1 MTFAAHTD
9 AVQHHPTRSAFAKQ
23 CPFDEAKPISG
34 PRRLRSRMRLPA
46 IVLNFKTYPEILG
59 KKGWDLA
66 KRFAAISDETG
77 ASIVLCPPA
86 TDIAHVAKQVHVPV
100 FAQHVDAVE
109 PGQTTGWSPP
119 EALLEAGAAGTL
131 INHSERKVAWEEM
144 AKSIPRCQK
153 LGLEVVACADDLAEA
168 ETLAKFSP
176 EYIAIEPPEL
186 IGGDVSVTTAKP
198 EVVSRAVDRIQAV
211 NPKIMVLCGAGVRT
225 RKDVARALELGTSG
239 VLLATGIVKAKD
251 PEGALRDLIRGLPS
265 GAPRRSKSR

>member
-1 MTFAAHTD
+1 LTFAAHTD
-9 AVQHHPTRSAFAKQ
+9 AVQHHPTRSAFARQ

-86 TDIAHVAKQVHVPV
+86 TDIAHVAKLVHVPV

-211 NPKIMVLCGAGVRT
+211 NPKIVVLCGAGVRT

>member
-1 MTFAAHTD
+1 
-9 AVQHHPTRSAFAKQ
+9 
-23 CPFDEAKPISG
+23 
-34 PRRLRSRMRLPA
+34 
-46 IVLNFKTYPEILG
+46 
-59 KKGWDLA
+59 
-66 KRFAAISDETG
+66 
-77 ASIVLCPPA
+77 
-86 TDIAHVAKQVHVPV
+86 
-100 FAQHVDAVE
+100 
-109 PGQTTGWSPP
+109 
-119 EALLEAGAAGTL
+119 L

-168 ETLAKFSP
+168 ETLAKLSP

-211 NPKIMVLCGAGVRT
+211 NPKIVVLCGAGVRT